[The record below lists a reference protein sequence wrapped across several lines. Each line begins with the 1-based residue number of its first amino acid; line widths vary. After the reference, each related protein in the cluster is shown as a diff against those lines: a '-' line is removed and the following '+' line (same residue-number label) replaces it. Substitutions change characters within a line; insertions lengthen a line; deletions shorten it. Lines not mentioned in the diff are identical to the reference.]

1 MLGGS
6 DLKHHDGAGAA
17 AQVVLAFLRRF
28 NVEESWNDTRR
39 EYDATIE
46 VNRWHNDHPA
56 HYDVFDM
63 QGRIFTVEPVN
74 A

>member
-1 MLGGS
+1 MWKVVNVTDPS
-6 DLKHHDGAGAA
+6 RPRFWRNTSETPTAESIGAIIACP
-17 AQVVLAFLRRF
+17 VVLI
-28 NVEESWNDTRR
+28 EEDS
-39 EYDATIE
+39 
-46 VNRWHNDHPA
+46 DHPA